1 MFSFGK
7 HLKYFL
13 PILFYVQFEGGGG
26 GTDTGRD
33 CLFVCLFGRAAVFKL
48 NSGREGTEEGTSR
61 TCAGVVV

>member
-1 MFSFGK
+1 MCN
-7 HLKYFL
+7 LKG
-13 PILFYVQFEGGGG
+13 GGGG